1 MEKMAIVPI
10 LILSIHIATI
20 MAKPALITK
29 FSDGSNEQNCS
40 VHNILIATGFPR
52 EDGVKTELISI
63 NEEED
68 VATTCS
74 KALPDFPEQI
84 EGAVGGNI
92 GNQRPVICG
101 GFSYSNSG
109 PIDRCYNLDDNTW
122 KDFGNMESER
132 KYAGSLIINGD
143 MVIFGGIG
151 AKYSMETINGNGQST
166 GTASL
171 PADIYDHAMV
181 KVDDTRSM
189 MIGGLLN
196 GRISSKQTWFYS
208 HKNKEFTPGP
218 QLKEERWQHTAGLVT
233 DKQTGEKI
241 IIVSGGRDDRYHNL
255 KSTELL
261 IDGSWQQGPDMPK
274 KLTGHK
280 MVSIGQDLIVIGG
293 EDENWELSKDI
304 FRIECIS
311 RDCSWKKL
319 KQQLKYGRRDF
330 VAIPMNIECN

>member
-40 VHNILIATGFPR
+40 AQTILIATGYPYKA
-52 EDGVKTELISI
+52 GVKTELISI

-92 GNQRPVICG
+92 GNQKPAICG
-101 GFSYSNSG
+101 GDCGQSKSN
-109 PIDRCYNLDDNTW
+109 RCYHLDGNTW
-122 KDFGNMESER
+122 KYFGNMESER
-132 KYAGSLIINGD
+132 ESAGSLIINGD
-143 MVIFGGIG
+143 MVIFGGYG
-151 AKYSMETINGNGQST
+151 AQDSMEWINENGQSI
-166 GTASL
+166 GTTSL
-171 PADIYDHAMV
+171 PARIEDHAMV

-189 MIGGLLN
+189 MIVGYVIGEV
-196 GRISSKQTWFYS
+196 SSKTWFYS

-218 QLKEERWQHTAGLVT
+218 QLKEGRNLHAAGLVT

-241 IIVSGGRDDRYHNL
+241 IIVSGGFDGRLNIL

-261 IDGSWQQGPDMPK
+261 IDGSWQQGPDMPR
-274 KLTGHK
+274 KLVGHK

-293 EDENWELSKDI
+293 ADENLERSKDI
-304 FRIECIS
+304 FRMKCIS

-319 KQQLKYGRRDF
+319 KQQLKYARRDF
-330 VAIPMNIECN
+330 VAMPINIECN